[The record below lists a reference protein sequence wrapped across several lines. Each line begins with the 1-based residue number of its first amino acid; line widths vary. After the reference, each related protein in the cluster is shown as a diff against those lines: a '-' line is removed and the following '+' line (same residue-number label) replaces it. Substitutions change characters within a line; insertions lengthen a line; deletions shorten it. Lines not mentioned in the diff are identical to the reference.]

1 MCDIVSFIIKKK
13 RGKLSMKKVTR
24 ILTSFVLCLSLCLS
38 MAACGGKKESSSDG
52 NNSAL
57 EEYISAN
64 QAQIDEMSS
73 AMEGQG
79 MKLSVEV
86 RGNSLAY
93 VYQFTTDV
101 GDTETIK
108 SGLEQSMSTMEE
120 TFNTLFSQIKEEVAE
135 TESMIVEYLDKDGNV
150 ILSKEFK

>member
-1 MCDIVSFIIKKK
+1 MYDIVFSIIKK

-38 MAACGGKKESSSDG
+38 MAACGDKKEPSSDG
-52 NNSAL
+52 NNTAL
-57 EEYISAN
+57 EEYISES
-64 QAQIDEMSS
+64 QSQIDEMSS
-73 AMEGQG
+73 ALEGQG
-79 MKLSVEV
+79 MNLSVEV

-108 SGLEQSMSTMEE
+108 SGLEQSMSAMEE
-120 TFNTLFSQIKEEVAE
+120 TFNTLLSQVKEEVSE
-135 TESMIVEYLDKDGNV
+135 TESMIVEYLDMDGNV
-150 ILSKEFK
+150 IYSKEFK

>member
-1 MCDIVSFIIKKK
+1 
-13 RGKLSMKKVTR
+13 MKKVTR

-38 MAACGGKKESSSDG
+38 MAACGGKKEASSDG

-57 EEYISAN
+57 EEYISEN

-79 MKLSVEV
+79 MKISVEV

-101 GDTETIK
+101 GDAETIK
-108 SGLEQSMSTMEE
+108 SGLEQSMSEMEE
-120 TFNTLFSQIKEEVAE
+120 TFNTLLSQVKAEVAE

-150 ILSKEFK
+150 LLSKEFK

>member
-1 MCDIVSFIIKKK
+1 
-13 RGKLSMKKVTR
+13 MKKVTR

-38 MAACGGKKESSSDG
+38 MAACGGKKEASSDG

-57 EEYISAN
+57 EN

-79 MKLSVEV
+79 MKISVEV

-101 GDTETIK
+101 GDAETIK
-108 SGLEQSMSTMEE
+108 SGLEQSMSAMEE
-120 TFNTLFSQIKEEVAE
+120 TFNTLLSQVKAEVAE

-150 ILSKEFK
+150 LLSKEFK

>member
-1 MCDIVSFIIKKK
+1 MYDIVFSIIKK

-52 NNSAL
+52 NSTAL
-57 EEYISAN
+57 EEYISES
-64 QAQIDEMSS
+64 QSQIDEMSS
-73 AMEGQG
+73 ALEGQG
-79 MKLSVEV
+79 MDLSVEV

-108 SGLEQSMSTMEE
+108 SGLEQSMSAMEE
-120 TFNTLFSQIKEEVAE
+120 TFNTLLSQVKEEVSE
-135 TESMIVEYLDKDGNV
+135 TESMIVEYLDMDGNV
-150 ILSKEFK
+150 IYSKEFK